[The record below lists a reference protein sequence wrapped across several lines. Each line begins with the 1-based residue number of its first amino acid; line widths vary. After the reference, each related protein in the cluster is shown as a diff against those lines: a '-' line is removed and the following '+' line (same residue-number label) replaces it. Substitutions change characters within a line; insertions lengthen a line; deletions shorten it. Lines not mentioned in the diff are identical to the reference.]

1 MKELLG
7 HLWKG
12 LQVGSVTL
20 LVLLLGLALYLFFS
34 GTVTSDGIE
43 RAMTALRE
51 EPAPEPEPIPKDL
64 EAEWNKIRKVRE
76 RQERTYRIREEELKS
91 VEDKS
96 RLDLQR
102 MEKER
107 EDLEKLRI
115 EAGESLAVSKKER
128 KALLAEKIDAV
139 TEANLPIFNKM
150 KGQELADLM
159 LSWRD
164 NEIVRYLWLL
174 PATKSAEVLRAMQQ
188 PNGAYSAARLEQI
201 VQTLKKGL

>member
-1 MKELLG
+1 
-7 HLWKG
+7 
-12 LQVGSVTL
+12 
-20 LVLLLGLALYLFFS
+20 
-34 GTVTSDGIE
+34 
-43 RAMTALRE
+43 
-51 EPAPEPEPIPKDL
+51 
-64 EAEWNKIRKVRE
+64 
-76 RQERTYRIREEELKS
+76 
-91 VEDKS
+91 
-96 RLDLQR
+96 

-115 EAGESLAVSKKER
+115 EASESLAISKKER
-128 KALLAEKIDAV
+128 KALLAEKIDTV

-174 PATKSAEVLRAMQQ
+174 PASKSAEVLRAMQQ

>member
-1 MKELLG
+1 MKVLLG
-7 HLWKG
+7 HVWKG
-12 LQVGSVTL
+12 VQVGSVTL
-20 LVLLLGLALYLFFS
+20 LALLFFFGLYLFFS
-34 GTVTSDGIE
+34 GTVNRENLD
-43 RAMTALRE
+43 RAMTALKE
-51 EPAPEPEPIPKDL
+51 EPAPLPEPVPKDL
-64 EAEWNKIRKVRE
+64 EAEWDKIRKIRE
-76 RQERTYRIREEELKS
+76 RQERTFQIREQELKS

-107 EDLEKLRI
+107 EDLEKLRK
-115 EAGESLAVSKKER
+115 EANASLAEAKKER
-128 KALLAEKIDAV
+128 KALLEEKIDTV

-174 PATKSAEVLRAMQQ
+174 PASKSAEVLRAMQQ
-188 PNGAYSAARLEQI
+188 PGGAYSAARLEQI
-201 VQTLKKGL
+201 IQTLKKGL